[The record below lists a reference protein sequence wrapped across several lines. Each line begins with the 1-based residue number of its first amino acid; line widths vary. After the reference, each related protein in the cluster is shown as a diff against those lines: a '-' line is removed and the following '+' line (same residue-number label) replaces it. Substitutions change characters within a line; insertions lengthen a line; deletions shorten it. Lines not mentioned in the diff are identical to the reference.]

1 MDAKT
6 ILTALKAV
14 LEIVIPYIKQLIKSK
29 VVPTLKRKAYEKLN
43 NKADA
48 LIEDLAQN
56 AAKIANEPDK
66 DKQAAYI
73 EGTKLGLETIRAIAK
88 KLNQAADT
96 IEGIVG

>member
-43 NKADA
+43 SKADA

-56 AAKIANEPDK
+56 AAKIADEPDIS
-66 DKQAAYI
+66 KQAAYV
-73 EGTKLGLETIRAIAK
+73 EGTKLGLETLRAIAE
-88 KLNQAADT
+88 KLNKAADE
-96 IEGIVG
+96 IERVIR

>member
-43 NKADA
+43 SKADA

-56 AAKIANEPDK
+56 AAKIVDEPDK
-66 DKQAAYI
+66 IKQEAYI
-73 EGTKLGLETIRAIAK
+73 EGTKLGLDTLRAIAE
-88 KLNQAADT
+88 KLNKAADE
-96 IEGIVG
+96 IERAIR